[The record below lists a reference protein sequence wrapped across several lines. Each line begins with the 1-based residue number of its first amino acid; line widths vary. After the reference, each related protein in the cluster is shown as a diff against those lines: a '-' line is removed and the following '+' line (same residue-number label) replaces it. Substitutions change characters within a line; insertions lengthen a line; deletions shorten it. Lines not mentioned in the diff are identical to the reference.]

1 MTQQVKPS
9 TLQNTTVVAGTYG
22 GSSAI
27 PVFTVD
33 PQGRLTYSGTATP
46 SIATSQLT
54 GTVNA
59 SQVANNQTYG
69 INITGNAG
77 TATSA
82 TSATSATTA
91 SQMASGSWT
100 ISVSGTKVYFAYSGT
115 NVFSIDSSGNIIS
128 KGDITGF
135 GTP

>member
-22 GSSAI
+22 GSSVI

-33 PQGRLTYSGTATP
+33 PQGRLTYSGNATP
-46 SIATSQLT
+46 SIATTQLT

-69 INITGNAG
+69 INITG
-77 TATSA
+77 S
-82 TSATSATTA
+82 
-91 SQMASGSWT
+91 SGSAGSANTLSFGSW
-100 ISVSGTKVYFAYSGT
+100 SVYVNSSNVYDSKITFSYNGTS
-115 NVFSIDSSGNIIS
+115 VFSVDQNGIITAKS
-128 KGDITGF
+128 DIIGF